1 MTLLVCDY
9 MILEN
14 YPQIHRSYV
23 QIWIKES
30 NIVADLV
37 TFIEGLSLHTPNLDE
52 EPDLVETSL
61 KSTYEVIKVSSSI
74 FKQRYNFT

>member
-14 YPQIHRSYV
+14 YLQIHRSYV

-37 TFIEGLSLHTPNLDE
+37 IFIEGLSLHTPNLDE

>member
-14 YPQIHRSYV
+14 YLQIHRSYV

-37 TFIEGLSLHTPNLDE
+37 TFIEELSPHTPNLDE

>member
-14 YPQIHRSYV
+14 YLQIHRSYV

>member
-1 MTLLVCDY
+1 

-14 YPQIHRSYV
+14 YLQIHRSCV
-23 QIWIKES
+23 QIWIEES
-30 NIVADLV
+30 NIVEDLV

-74 FKQRYNFT
+74 FKQQYNFT

>member
-14 YPQIHRSYV
+14 YLQIHRSYV

-61 KSTYEVIKVSSSI
+61 KSVIKVSSSI

>member
-14 YPQIHRSYV
+14 YLEIHRSYV
-23 QIWIKES
+23 QIWIEES